1 MKRLLLFTLGFVGLF
16 NFAQAQLIVS
26 ATEFARN
33 PALYNGRTIIL
44 TGVEVTINNPT
55 NTANVAVGSVAP
67 AIATMT
73 GPVSVSPVAPTRPQ
87 TQVGGTT
94 TTTGTTPSVQR
105 CNPPN
110 GWYTTDV
117 ELPNGLKQCFVIY
130 DKMANTLPPQKFNAD
145 LTLRVDTRLMHRIT
159 RVKVNP

>member
-44 TGVEVTINNPT
+44 TGVEVTINNPS
-55 NTANVAVGSVAP
+55 NTATVAAGSIAP
-67 AIATMT
+67 GIATMT
-73 GPVSVSPVAPTRPQ
+73 GPVSISPVAPTRPQ
-87 TQVGGTT
+87 IGGSNNPTT
-94 TTTGTTPSVQR
+94 ATNTAVQR
-105 CNPPN
+105 CNSPK
-110 GWYTTDV
+110 GWYTTEV

>member
-1 MKRLLLFTLGFVGLF
+1 MMKRLLLFTLGIVGLF

-44 TGVEVTINNPT
+44 TGVEVTINNPS
-55 NTANVAVGSVAP
+55 NTANVATGAIAP
-67 AIATMT
+67 AIATMS
-73 GPVSVSPVAPTRPQ
+73 GPVTISPVAPTRPQ
-87 TQVGGTT
+87 IGGS
-94 TTTGTTPSVQR
+94 TTPTTAVQR

-130 DKMANTLPPQKFNAD
+130 DKMANALPPTTFNAD